1 MPMSKVVDVM
11 YMCMYM
17 LGVCSISV
25 LGPPASTTI
34 NRRRD
39 YRLVVMKV
47 TKPGSK

>member
-34 NRRRD
+34 YKKRD